1 METMTSNSLVLAA
14 KSALP
19 SLANN
24 VTYNEAAKMFL
35 SPGYQSQAGNVYQEG
50 IRLSRYIA
58 VDYSI
63 GHGWCRSFLNGI
75 RLYVW
80 DNNKPKLV
88 AHKSFN
94 SYFLSESAINYET
107 QTIVK
112 EHLKNSCKMLCFE
125 NATDAQLTEIS
136 RALVSETQK
145 TTQLIGHGE

>member
-1 METMTSNSLVLAA
+1 MFVLFCEFRR
-14 KSALP
+14 KRE
-19 SLANN
+19 
-24 VTYNEAAKMFL
+24 VL
-35 SPGYQSQAGNVYQEG
+35 SDRCG
-50 IRLSRYIA
+50 
-58 VDYSI
+58 
-63 GHGWCRSFLNGI
+63 CRSHDLHLTGGTAVGVFRTPVLNGI

-112 EHLKNSCKMLCFE
+112 EHLKNSCKMLGFE